1 MYRLFAGIDHDVA
14 LTLDGL
20 ILAGENDDKSQVPV
34 IVQLMRFGLF
44 EDFPNVAGD
53 VLEQLT
59 GQNLGGSF
67 ASWNPWMLWLGEHV
81 DEFPPPSGYAEWK
94 VDLLTIIHPR
104 FADLLATAATTSR
117 ISLVEVAWGGVGP
130 DGIRDLQF
138 APVIPASQAGY
149 LAEDDRV
156 FGVSING
163 GHRAYPIR
171 ILNPHEMAND
181 ILGGEQI
188 ALAY

>member
-1 MYRLFAGIDHDVA
+1 MYRLFSGVDHDVA

-20 ILAGENDDKSQVPV
+20 FLARENNDKSQVPV
-34 IVQLMRFGLF
+34 IVQLMRFGFF
-44 EDFPNVAGD
+44 EEFPDVAAD
-53 VLEQLT
+53 VLQYLT
-59 GQNLGGSF
+59 GQRLSGSF
-67 ASWNPWMLWLGEHV
+67 VSWNAWMLWLGEHV
-81 DEFPPPSGYAEWK
+81 DEFPPPDGYAQWK

-104 FADLLATAATTSR
+104 FGDLLATAATTSR

-130 DGIRDLQF
+130 DGIRDLQYP
-138 APVIPASQAGY
+138 PVIPANEASY

-163 GHRAYPIR
+163 EHRAYPIR

-181 ILGGEQI
+181 IVGGEQI